1 MEKNNLFAY
10 LQNGFYDEN
19 VGFTKL
25 IKVLKPKIF
34 LLSPLSRWI
43 HMYITLNQ
51 LQGDIDEK
59 NAFLHLWNFIVKKKV

>member
-10 LQNGFYDEN
+10 LQKRFYDEN

-25 IKVLKPKIF
+25 IKVLNPKNF
-34 LLSPLSRWI
+34 LSSPLSRWI

-59 NAFLHLWNFIVKKKV
+59 MLFCTCEILS

>member
-10 LQNGFYDEN
+10 LQKRFYDEN

-25 IKVLKPKIF
+25 IKVLNPKNF

-59 NAFLHLWNFIVKKKV
+59 MLFCTCEILS

>member
-10 LQNGFYDEN
+10 LQKRFYDEN

-25 IKVLKPKIF
+25 IKVLNPKKF

-59 NAFLHLWNFIVKKKV
+59 MLFCTCEILS